1 MLALAWI
8 ATERHSERALRS
20 QYYRIMKNKSFFVRV
35 RWLMLLLFFR
45 LVADLLS
52 KHILN
57 IMYRATA
64 IKINNSMPE
73 ILNK

>member
-1 MLALAWI
+1 
-8 ATERHSERALRS
+8 
-20 QYYRIMKNKSFFVRV
+20 MKNKSFFVRV

-64 IKINNSMPE
+64 IKLNNSMPE